1 MPDAK
6 KEKVISVVGPTAAGK
21 TSLGVQIAKAFDGE
35 VVSADSMQ
43 IYNNMPIASAAPTEG
58 ETDGIP
64 HHLIG
69 FADPYHKFSVA
80 EFISLASETVCD
92 ISNRGKLPV
101 IVGGTGLYIDSL
113 ISGVSFS
120 EENSDRVRQQLEE
133 ETKARG
139 MESMLDELKSID
151 PETAAKYHLNDRK
164 RILRALEIY
173 RIHGKTKSQLDGES
187 KRDGDRYECLWIG
200 VTYRNRELLYDRI
213 NRRVDIMLSQG
224 LLDEAKKTFE
234 SNVGS
239 TAVQAIGHKEFFPY
253 FKGEIP
259 LEKAVES
266 LKAETRRYAKR
277 QMTWFRRNEKI
288 NWIYADETPEVF
300 KEAEQI
306 VDNWLT
312 ERGRDNG

>member
-1 MPDAK
+1 MPNVK

-21 TSLGVQIAKAFDGE
+21 TSLGVKIAKAFDGE

-43 IYNNMPIASAAPTEG
+43 IYNNMPIASAAPTAEETEG
-58 ETDGIP
+58 VV

-69 FADPYHKFSVA
+69 FADPLHKFSVA
-80 EFISLASETVCD
+80 EFISLASKTVCN
-92 ISNRGKLPV
+92 ISGRGKLPV

-113 ISGVSFS
+113 VSGVSFS
-120 EENSDRVRQQLEE
+120 EENSDCIRQQLEE
-133 ETKARG
+133 EADSCG
-139 MESMLDELKSID
+139 MASMLDELKSVD

-173 RIHGKTKSQLDGES
+173 RIHGKPKSQLDAES
-187 KRDGDRYECLWIG
+187 KPDGDRYDCLWVG
-200 VTYRNRELLYDRI
+200 VTYRDRELLYDRI

-224 LLDEAKKTFE
+224 LLDEARQSFD

-259 LEKAVES
+259 LEQAVEN

-277 QMTWFRRNEKI
+277 QLTWFRRNEKI
-288 NWIYADETPEVF
+288 NWIYADETPQVF
-300 KEAEQI
+300 SEAELI
-306 VDNWLT
+306 VNNWLT
-312 ERGRDNG
+312 EGRTV